1 MSQRPTVHEL
11 HQAALVSESPD
22 PRLTTK
28 GREWLRTLE
37 ELQTREVV
45 ESDRPRSFE
54 DLISSISGLGR

>member
-1 MSQRPTVHEL
+1 MSQRPTVFEL

-22 PRLTTK
+22 PTK

-54 DLISSISGLGR
+54 DLISSISGLAR